1 MSLCVSW
8 FKFCTFINTTVVNIL
23 VLVHCNFIEYI
34 SRSRVPES
42 LFYTPPKVA
51 DNILTLCF
59 CHELRAWERG
69 RRNQSNQLLA
79 FSVTLT
85 PTRHTDFCLC
95 LGSQLC
101 PNCSC
106 LESALVLRNVCG
118 TKTRPGN
125 HMR

>member
-1 MSLCVSW
+1 MSLCVGW
-8 FKFCTFINTTVVNIL
+8 FKFGTFINTTVVNVL
-23 VLVHCNFIEYI
+23 VLVHCNFIKYF

-42 LFYTPPKVA
+42 LFYTLSKVT
-51 DNILTLCF
+51 DNILTLYL
-59 CHELRAWERG
+59 CHELRALGRG
-69 RRNQSNQLLA
+69 RRNQSNQLLT

-85 PTRHTDFCLC
+85 PTRHSDFCLC
-95 LGSQLC
+95 LGSQPY

-106 LESALVLRNVCG
+106 LESALVLRNVCS